1 MGGRCW
7 EDKLVSLARREIQSN
22 KSSPVAQ
29 RVFFLL
35 LGRLHWLLQSSGLSE
50 QENKQKKKAAIA
62 TLDYQIS
69 ASEPFDS
76 HPRPKATSFFSIQ
89 SVAAVGGE
97 EAREMG

>member
-1 MGGRCW
+1 MSR
-7 EDKLVSLARREIQSN
+7 KT
-22 KSSPVAQ
+22 K
-29 RVFFLL
+29 
-35 LGRLHWLLQSSGLSE
+35 
-50 QENKQKKKAAIA
+50 KKKKAAIA